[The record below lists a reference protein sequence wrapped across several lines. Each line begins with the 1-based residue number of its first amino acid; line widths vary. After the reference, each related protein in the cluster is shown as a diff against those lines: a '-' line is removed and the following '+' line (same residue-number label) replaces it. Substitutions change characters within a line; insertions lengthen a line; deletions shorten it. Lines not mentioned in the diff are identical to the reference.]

1 MTRNLTSSGLAL
13 CIALFVI
20 LGTGCTRGTGFGI
33 FGGPLILPEA
43 ARLGDTVAMVIANS
57 EVRASE
63 ELFDF
68 STDNI
73 RVHLSAGGS
82 EELIVPRAIL
92 EVPLWAGA
100 MFSRTHGDDVGQ
112 TLKVVLFDVSG
123 TWSPVPTELTV
134 SIRRRTYLGGYY
146 AYLPYGY
153 DRKLEILGGGGSPI
167 VFGPFSP
174 VADFETQ
181 PMYRLAPTWDVLQ
194 GQGINPDW
202 DIAGMEF
209 TLRYDGN
216 RVSLPK
222 VRAGGAASGALVVV
236 GAETP
241 TSSDTTVKV
250 ALVKPEG
257 FDPYESTNIP
267 CPFTLTGKCYSPAP
281 VLDISFVKNNGAVG
295 WGQEVFGVDTFTLEN
310 LKLYG
315 PDGQEWS
322 NPSGTADPNN
332 YFVRAVVRNLR
343 E

>member
-1 MTRNLTSSGLAL
+1 MARNSTSSRLAL

-20 LGTGCTRGTGFGI
+20 SGTGCTLGDGFELY
-33 FGGPLILPEA
+33 GGPLILPEA

-57 EVRASE
+57 QVRASD
-63 ELFDF
+63 ELFDL

-82 EELIVPRAIL
+82 EQLIVPRAIL

-100 MFSRTHGDDVGQ
+100 MFSRTHNDDVGQ
-112 TLKVVLFDVSG
+112 NVKIVLFDVSG
-123 TWSPVPTELTV
+123 TWSPVPTELNV
-134 SIRRRTYLGGYY
+134 SIRRLTYIGGGLN

-153 DRKLEILGGGGSPI
+153 ERKLEILGSGGSPI
-167 VFGPFSP
+167 AFGPFSP

-181 PMYRLAPTWDVLQ
+181 PMYRLAPTWDVVQ

-209 TLRYDGN
+209 TLRYDGS

-222 VRAGGAASGALVVV
+222 ARAGGAASGALVVV
-236 GAETP
+236 GEETP
-241 TSSDTTVKV
+241 STQGTSVKI
-250 ALVKPEG
+250 ALVKPQG
-257 FDPYESTNIP
+257 FDPYQNTNFP
-267 CPFTLTGKCYSPAP
+267 CPYGGKCYSMAP
-281 VLDISFVKNNGAVG
+281 VLDISFVKNNEAVG
-295 WGQEVFGVDTFTLEN
+295 WNQNVFGVDTFTLEDF
-310 LKLYG
+310 KLYA

-322 NPSGTADPNN
+322 NPSGTADPNS
-332 YFVRAVVRNLR
+332 YFVRTVVRNLK